1 MLAGRLDRITAL
13 LAASFLMASA
23 SAADRC
29 KLMMYP
35 PIPVRM
41 DDLRPV
47 ITANINGL
55 EAQFI
60 VDTGSFFDFL
70 SPAAAAQ
77 FGLPLSY
84 APPFFYVNGVGGA
97 LIPKIA
103 TAKTFTAAGHTFHN
117 AQFLVGNNDFLG
129 GQIGILGQNIFRIAD
144 VDYDF
149 ADGVLRFARPEHCS
163 QEAVA
168 YWAGTR
174 PVGVVDLHPTS
185 TERPQLTG
193 KASVNGHDIQVLFD
207 TGSPRTILSL
217 DAAKR
222 AGITPENPGVVEAGS
237 TSGLGKDTVKVW
249 VAPIATFEIGGET
262 IERTHV
268 LIGDIGLRDLG
279 VDMLLGSDFFLAHHI
294 YVAYSENK
302 LYFTYDGGV
311 VFDLNARRPARTTG
325 AATTPAAGSLA
336 PSRVASDPP
345 MDAAGFMRRGM
356 AHASRYE
363 YPEAI
368 ADLTH
373 ACDLD
378 PTNADCRYQR
388 GLAYL
393 HSAQREPALADF
405 SAAIRLQPKDF
416 DAHLSRAQLELPQRA
431 ADAETDLDA
440 VDRFAP
446 QQADLRL
453 MLAQLY
459 DGAGQDAGA
468 VHQYDLWID
477 YHPQDIRLPSALSSR
492 CGSQAAANLD
502 LDRALED
509 CSAALD
515 VIRQAASAQVLAKTI
530 SNRGLVYLRQGK
542 LDSALADFDAAL
554 KLQPGLPVARYGRGV
569 VEIKKGLQAEG
580 QTDLA
585 AIRSE
590 HPDLANHLASLGFV
604 P

>member
-1 MLAGRLDRITAL
+1 MLARRLGWTATL
-13 LAASFLMASA
+13 LTVLLLTANAG
-23 SAADRC
+23 AADRC

-35 PIPVRM
+35 PIPVKM
-41 DDLRPV
+41 DYLRPV
-47 ITANINGL
+47 ITADINGL
-55 EAQFI
+55 DARFI

-77 FGLPLSY
+77 FDLPLSY

-97 LIPKIA
+97 VIPRIA
-103 TAKTFTAAGHTFHN
+103 TAKTFTVAGITAHN

-129 GQIGILGQNIFRIAD
+129 GQSGILGQNIFRIAD

-149 ADGVLRFARPEHCS
+149 ADGVLRFAKPEHCDK
-163 QEAVA
+163 EALA

-174 PVGVVDLHPTS
+174 PISVVDLHRTS
-185 TERPQLTG
+185 TERPHLTG
-193 KASVNGHDIQVLFD
+193 KAAVNGRDIQVLFD

-217 DAAKR
+217 DAARR
-222 AGITPENPGVVEAGS
+222 AGITPDSPGVVAAGS
-237 TSGLGKDTVKVW
+237 TSGLGKDTVRVW
-249 VAPIATFEIGGET
+249 IAPLAKFEIGGET
-262 IERTHV
+262 IERTRV
-268 LIGDIGLRDLG
+268 LIGDIGLSDLN
-279 VDMLLGSDFFLAHHI
+279 VDMLLGTDFFLAHHI
-294 YVAYSENK
+294 YVAYSQNK
-302 LYFTYDGGV
+302 LYFTYNGGV
-311 VFDLNARRPARTTG
+311 VFDLNARRPARSM
-325 AATTPAAGSLA
+325 ATSKTPADAPAGPA
-336 PSRVASDPP
+336 AVVSDTP

-356 AHASRYE
+356 ADASRHE

-373 ACDLD
+373 ACNLD

-405 SAAIRLQPKDF
+405 SAAIQLQPNDF
-416 DAHLSRAQLELPQRA
+416 DAHLSRAQLELPHNP
-431 ADAETDLDA
+431 ADAQTDLDA

-459 DGAGQDAGA
+459 DAAGQYAGA

-477 YHPQDIRLPSALSSR
+477 YHPHDIRLPPALSSR

-509 CSAALD
+509 CGAALD
-515 VIRQAASAQVLAKTI
+515 LMRQTPTAQVYAMTI
-530 SNRGLVYLRQGK
+530 GSRGLVYLRQGK

-554 KLQPGLPVARYGRGV
+554 KLQPRLPIARYGRGL
-569 VEIKKGLQAEG
+569 VEIRKGRQAEG
-580 QTDLA
+580 QADLT
-585 AIRSE
+585 AIQSQ
-590 HPDLANHLASLGFV
+590 HPDLAKHLADLGFA

>member
-1 MLAGRLDRITAL
+1 MPACRLGWLTAMLAAAL
-13 LAASFLMASA
+13 LIRTAG
-23 SAADRC
+23 AADLC
-29 KLMMYP
+29 KLVMYP
-35 PIPVRM
+35 RIPVKM

-47 ITANINGL
+47 ITASINGVD
-55 EAQFI
+55 ARFI

-77 FGLPLSY
+77 FDLPLSH
-84 APPFFYVNGVGGA
+84 APPFFYVNGVGGR
-97 LIPKIA
+97 IVPRIA
-103 TAKTFTAAGHTFHN
+103 TVKTFTVAGITGHD

-149 ADGVLRFARPEHCS
+149 ADGVLRFVEPQHCGKES
-163 QEAVA
+163 LA
-168 YWAGTR
+168 YWTQTQ
-174 PVGVVDLHPTS
+174 PVGVVDLHWTS
-185 TERPQLTG
+185 SERPYLTG
-193 KASVNGHDIQVLFD
+193 RATVNGHDIQVLFD

-217 DAAKR
+217 DAARR
-222 AGITPENPGVVEAGS
+222 AGITPETPGVAGAGV

-249 VAPIATFEIGGET
+249 IAPVARFEIGGEA
-262 IERTHV
+262 IERTRV
-268 LIGDIGLRDLG
+268 LMGDIGLPDLG
-279 VDMLLGSDFFLAHHI
+279 IDMLLGSDFFLAHHI
-294 YVAYSENK
+294 YVAYSQNK
-302 LYFTYDGGV
+302 LYFTYNGGV
-311 VFDLNARRPARTTG
+311 VFDLNARRPVGTDVPK
-325 AATTPAAGSLA
+325 ATADGSPALSMM
-336 PSRVASDPP
+336 ASDRT

-356 AHASRYE
+356 AYASRHE

-373 ACDLD
+373 ACTLD
-378 PTNADCRYQR
+378 PTSADCRYQR

-393 HSAQREPALADF
+393 HNSQRELALADF
-405 SAAIRLQPKDF
+405 SAAIQLQPNDF
-416 DAHLSRAQLELPQRA
+416 EAHLSRAQLELPHRP

-453 MLAQLY
+453 MVAQLY
-459 DGAGQDAGA
+459 DAAGQHAGA

-477 YHPQDIRLPSALSSR
+477 YHPRDIRLPSALSGR
-492 CGSQAAANLD
+492 CGSEAAANLD

-509 CSAALD
+509 CGSALNLMHTPAPANL
-515 VIRQAASAQVLAKTI
+515 AAMTT

-554 KLQPGLPVARYGRGV
+554 RLDPELPVARYGRGL
-569 VEIKKGLQAEG
+569 VEIRKGMQTEG
-580 QTDLA
+580 KADLA
-585 AIRSE
+585 AAQSQHAE
-590 HPDLANHLASLGFV
+590 LAKRLAGLGFA